1 MARIPFVTPADVPAG
16 ERAAYDAFVKQRG
29 KQPDSGPYA
38 LLLHMPELARRYEA
52 VRLLIR
58 EEESVPQ
65 PLQEIVMLT
74 VARELDCPYIWYA
87 HAAAAKAAGVRGE
100 IVDLR
105 VRPGRAD
112 GGGLHARAAAQP
124 QGEQATLTMRALPSD
139 KRRVPRSCP
148 CRRRLLR
155 RARPAGSARAQAV
168 ARYFFPGRF
177 GRASGCCGGGGA
189 SCACPSPGAAGAAA
203 CCAGGAGFCAAA
215 LGAGLA
221 AGAALRG

>member
-58 EEESVPQ
+58 EEASVPQ

-100 IVDLR
+100 IVDSLR
-105 VRPGRAD
+105 EKRALAGLD
-112 GGGLHARAAAQP
+112 GEEQTVVDFTRELLRNRRVSGPTFDRAAARFGQR
-124 QGEQATLTMRALPSD
+124 GTMTLTNLIGAYAMLAYFMNAYELEAPVHATERPLP
-139 KRRVPRSCP
+139 V
-148 CRRRLLR
+148 
-155 RARPAGSARAQAV
+155 
-168 ARYFFPGRF
+168 
-177 GRASGCCGGGGA
+177 
-189 SCACPSPGAAGAAA
+189 
-203 CCAGGAGFCAAA
+203 
-215 LGAGLA
+215 
-221 AGAALRG
+221 